1 MKDLERIAVN
11 RGSQGDALPFRD
23 SSLPEKTEQDQA
35 RRDGEG
41 KEAVKRS
48 SVSVEQVAMREANS
62 PCSVQVTSFA
72 DDFLHHVSLW
82 LGAASDSTRLM
93 QRDPLRSWMMD
104 QDYSCLRRIFDG

>member
-48 SVSVEQVAMREANS
+48 SVS
-62 PCSVQVTSFA
+62 
-72 DDFLHHVSLW
+72 
-82 LGAASDSTRLM
+82 G
-93 QRDPLRSWMMD
+93 
-104 QDYSCLRRIFDG
+104 